1 MPLARDQ
8 RLHRRRHAPRS
19 PPARRP
25 RSPGVRLLGA
35 ESRADR
41 RRDIVGIGNGED
53 RAERRDAARRRSR
66 SAPRRRRRPRCR
78 SSGRGHAGRHE
89 DIRGRDPPL
98 SAGSPVL
105 HPRPFTD
112 KGRAGEMAG
121 FKSDFMRI
129 VHERGMV
136 HQCSDAARLDELLAS
151 GIRTA
156 YIGFD
161 CTADSLHVG
170 LSAADHDAAL
180 VAEDRPQADRADGRR
195 HHQGRRSLG
204 PRRDAPAPDD
214 EQIDA
219 NMAGI
224 RQMLR
229 QVPQIRQRPD
239 RRGDGQQR
247 RLARHAALHPAAAR
261 CRPALLGQ
269 SHADHG
275 LGEAAARARPAAHL
289 PRIQLHDPAVLRLRG
304 AAQAPQ
310 LHPAD
315 GRLGPVGQHRHG
327 RRSRPPHGGRRA
339 VRADHAADRAPR
351 RAPRWARPQPARC
364 GSTPSASRPTT
375 SGSTGATPRTT
386 MSAAS

>member
-1 MPLARDQ
+1 
-8 RLHRRRHAPRS
+8 
-19 PPARRP
+19 
-25 RSPGVRLLGA
+25 
-35 ESRADR
+35 
-41 RRDIVGIGNGED
+41 
-53 RAERRDAARRRSR
+53 
-66 SAPRRRRRPRCR
+66 
-78 SSGRGHAGRHE
+78 
-89 DIRGRDPPL
+89 
-98 SAGSPVL
+98 
-105 HPRPFTD
+105 
-112 KGRAGEMAG
+112 MAG

-170 LSAADHDAAL
+170 ASAADHAAAL

-195 HHQGRRSLG
+195 HDQGRRSLG
-204 PRRDAPAPDD
+204 PRRDAPAAHDRAD
-214 EQIDA
+214 R
-219 NMAGI
+219 
-224 RQMLR
+224 RQHGEHQEELR
-229 QVPQIRQRPD
+229 QLPEVRQRPD

-247 RLARHAALHPAAAR
+247 RLARHAALHSAAAR

-269 SHADHG
+269 PHADHG
-275 LGEAAARARPAAHL
+275 FGEAPARARPAAHL

-304 AAQAPQ
+304 ALQAPQ

-339 VRADHAADRAPR
+339 VRADLAAARHRLGRQDGQDRRRRGVAQPRARSAP
-351 RAPRWARPQPARC
+351 
-364 GSTPSASRPTT
+364 TI
-375 SGSTGATPRTT
+375 SGNTGATPRTP
-386 MSAAS
+386 MSAASSRSSPICRSTRSRGSRRWAARRSTRPRRSSPPRSPRWRMARQRPSRPPRPRAAPSRKAPRPTRCPPSTCRARGSPPASRPSSCCTRRDWRKAAPRRAS